1 MKNLS
6 MNNLNIFRE
15 KSQTFRES
23 FKISLD
29 KLQHE
34 KHRDNVRQF
43 NEKNVSRLMNVF
55 RAENCLRRDIEHYM
69 STLIF
74 RFSLSK
80 DLTRTDNVFSE
91 SSLFNSEQMIIYLH
105 ERHHLKAT
113 QRFLI
118 ENDQW
123 WIVNLYLKDQN
134 NLRQSFHSLT
144 SMKISRFRWRMFCV
158 KKISTLSDIILRK
171 FFVKFVFSLWVITA
185 LEETNDF
192 ADSLSVCKDWSFD
205 WKHYQQHFLRVL
217 MLSLRSLICDQ
228 LLTLTLTL
236 ASRIYTA
243 QRYETYAL
251 NHHHCLIDSTEADT
265 LSALNQENLSSYH
278 WSAKE

>member
-1 MKNLS
+1 
-6 MNNLNIFRE
+6 MNDLNIFRE
-15 KSQTFRES
+15 KSWTFRES

-34 KHRDNVRQF
+34 KHRDNVCQF
-43 NEKNVSRLMNVF
+43 NEKNVSRLINVF
-55 RAENCLRRDIEHYM
+55 RAEDCLRRDIKHHM

-80 DLTRTDNVFSE
+80 DLTWTDDVLSE

-113 QRFLI
+113 WWFLI

-134 NLRQSFHSLT
+134 NLHQSFHSLT
-144 SMKISRFRWRMFCV
+144 SMKILRFRWRMFCV
-158 KKISTLSDIILRK
+158 KKISTLSDVILRK
-171 FFVKFVFSLWVITA
+171 FFVRFISSLWVMKA

-192 ADSLSVCKDWSFD
+192 ADSSSVCKD
-205 WKHYQQHFLRVL
+205 
-217 MLSLRSLICDQ
+217 
-228 LLTLTLTL
+228 
-236 ASRIYTA
+236 
-243 QRYETYAL
+243 
-251 NHHHCLIDSTEADT
+251 
-265 LSALNQENLSSYH
+265 
-278 WSAKE
+278 